1 MSTLTV
7 PNSSLPG
14 IHAEPCELMAVILMG
29 WTAPAPRHRC
39 AITWS
44 SVNATTER
52 SRPLCILP
60 RLVSILPSTGFRFTA
75 LTPLERWRR
84 RLCRA
89 EVVEFFRRQGPC
101 LVGME
106 ACATAHHWARE
117 LIALGHEVK
126 LMPPAYVKA
135 YVKRNKN
142 DAADAE
148 AICEAVTRPS
158 MRFVPV
164 KDVDQQSVLMM
175 HRARNLLVRQR
186 TMLVNALRAHLAEF
200 GIIAPQGL
208 RHIERLAGAIEE
220 DSPALPELAR
230 SILRL
235 VVAQLNDT
243 QAKVRQIE
251 AKLAK
256 WHRSNRVSKLLATVP
271 GVGIMG
277 ASAIAATVS
286 DPNLFRSGREFAA
299 WLGMTPRQNSSGG
312 KERLGRTSKRGDKYI
327 RCLLVAGAVAVLRH
341 ARNRATKNAE
351 WVRALLTRRPA
362 KVVAVALANRTAR
375 IAWAVMARGEA
386 YRARE
391 IAGQAV

>member
-1 MSTLTV
+1 MHITTIGLDLAKHWFQIHGVDAAGTV
-7 PNSSLPG
+7 T
-14 IHAEPCELMAVILMG
+14 VK
-29 WTAPAPRHRC
+29 
-39 AITWS
+39 
-44 SVNATTER
+44 
-52 SRPLCILP
+52 
-60 RLVSILPSTGFRFTA
+60 
-75 LTPLERWRR
+75 R
-84 RLCRA
+84 RLRRTEIVA
-89 EVVEFFRRQGPC
+89 FFRRQEPC

-164 KDVDQQSVLMM
+164 KDIDQQSVLMM

-208 RHIERLAGAIEE
+208 RHVERLAATIEA

-235 VVAQLNDT
+235 VVAQLNDA

-341 ARNRATKNAE
+341 ARDRATKDGQ
-351 WVRALLTRRPA
+351 WVRAMLARKPA
-362 KVVAVALANRTAR
+362 KLVAVALANRTAR
-375 IAWAVMARGEA
+375 IIWAVMARGDG
-386 YRARE
+386 YRAKE
-391 IAGQAV
+391 LVNGIAGQAA

>member
-1 MSTLTV
+1 MHITTIGLD
-7 PNSSLPG
+7 LAKHWFQ
-14 IHAEPCELMAVILMG
+14 IHG
-29 WTAPAPRHRC
+29 
-39 AITWS
+39 
-44 SVNATTER
+44 VNATGK
-52 SRPLCILP
+52 
-60 RLVSILPSTGFRFTA
+60 VVA
-75 LTPLERWRR
+75 RR
-84 RLCRA
+84 RLRRT
-89 EVVEFFRRQGPC
+89 EVVAFLRKQEPC

-208 RHIERLAGAIEE
+208 RHVERLAGAIEE

-341 ARNRATKNAE
+341 ARNRATKDAE
-351 WVRALLTRRPA
+351 WVRVLLARRPA

-386 YRARE
+386 YRAKE
-391 IAGQAV
+391 IAGQAA

>member
-1 MSTLTV
+1 
-7 PNSSLPG
+7 
-14 IHAEPCELMAVILMG
+14 
-29 WTAPAPRHRC
+29 
-39 AITWS
+39 
-44 SVNATTER
+44 
-52 SRPLCILP
+52 
-60 RLVSILPSTGFRFTA
+60 
-75 LTPLERWRR
+75 
-84 RLCRA
+84 
-89 EVVEFFRRQGPC
+89 
-101 LVGME
+101 
-106 ACATAHHWARE
+106 
-117 LIALGHEVK
+117 
-126 LMPPAYVKA
+126 
-135 YVKRNKN
+135 
-142 DAADAE
+142 
-148 AICEAVTRPS
+148 

-208 RHIERLAGAIEE
+208 RHVERLAGAIEE

-341 ARNRATKNAE
+341 ARNRATKDAE
-351 WVRALLTRRPA
+351 WVRALLARRPA

-386 YRARE
+386 YRAKE
-391 IAGQAV
+391 IAGQAA

>member
-1 MSTLTV
+1 MHITTIGLD
-7 PNSSLPG
+7 LAKHWFQ
-14 IHAEPCELMAVILMG
+14 IHG
-29 WTAPAPRHRC
+29 
-39 AITWS
+39 
-44 SVNATTER
+44 VNATGK
-52 SRPLCILP
+52 
-60 RLVSILPSTGFRFTA
+60 VVA
-75 LTPLERWRR
+75 RR
-84 RLCRA
+84 RLRRT
-89 EVVEFFRRQGPC
+89 EVVAFLRKQEPC

-208 RHIERLAGAIEE
+208 RHVERLAGAIEE

-327 RCLLVAGAVAVLRH
+327 RCLLVAEAVAVLRH
-341 ARNRATKNAE
+341 ARNRATKDAE
-351 WVRALLTRRPA
+351 WVRALLARRPA

-386 YRARE
+386 YRAKE
-391 IAGQAV
+391 IAGQAA